1 MSSAPA
7 FRTAAAPA
15 AFVDITVD
23 GRSLRVAADATLAAA
38 LLAAGIDRFGPGL
51 APGQTMQPLCLMGT
65 CFQCIATIDGLAHQR
80 TCRVVV
86 RAGMDVR
93 LSGAQPG

>member
-1 MSSAPA
+1 MSIAPA
-7 FRTAAAPA
+7 FRTAAPEA

-23 GRSLRVAADATLAAA
+23 GRSLRVAADSTLAAA

-51 APGQTMQPLCLMGT
+51 APGQTMQPFCLMGT
-65 CFQCIATIDGLAHQR
+65 CFQCIATIDGIAHQR

-93 LSGAQPG
+93 LAGALPG

>member
-1 MSSAPA
+1 MSIAPA
-7 FRTAAAPA
+7 FRTAATQAT
-15 AFVDITVD
+15 FVDITVD
-23 GRSLRVAADATLAAA
+23 GRSLRVVADSTLAAA

-51 APGQTMQPLCLMGT
+51 APGQTMQPFCLMGT
-65 CFQCIATIDGLAHQR
+65 CFQCIATIDGIAHQR

-93 LSGAQPG
+93 LAGALPG